1 MPRPSNSYRSEI
13 FNREAGYTP
22 GESTNKPYWE
32 NEYRFVTKLLEQKLL
47 NFIRLNERLRT
58 NIVYLAR
65 FVNVTETD
73 IIFNLTDFNDGYKFK
88 FIMPDFDGYC
98 AKFIEIFIPVLQ
110 DFLKEIGYNA
120 HGFSFKLR
128 MDGNDWQ
135 GRKTVFADMSGK

>member
-1 MPRPSNSYRSEI
+1 MPRPNNNRYRSEI
-13 FNREAGYTP
+13 FNQQPGYTP
-22 GESTNKPYWE
+22 QEDSYKPYWE
-32 NEYRFVTKLLEQKLL
+32 NEYHYVTKLLEQKLL
-47 NFIRLNERLRT
+47 NFIRRNERLRT

-73 IIFNLTDFNDGYKFK
+73 IIFNLTDFKDSYKFK
-88 FIMPDFDGYC
+88 FIMPDFEGYC
-98 AKFIEIFIPVLQ
+98 AKFIEIFTPVLQ

-135 GRKTVFADMSGK
+135 KNKTVFAD